1 MRIARKEA
9 LRLSDSLPY
18 RHALGTQE
26 RGRRGDHVKEKLCF
40 LNILFYFLFSAP
52 DLGGL
57 NRTKRFKKITPTCFR
72 SPYFAQGDLGY
83 IGLQNKKYGL
93 FFIAVQT
100 RTGRIFV
107 TKVSNAKTPTLLAA
121 IGQMIQV
128 KKDLPPPPSL
138 SCSLSNTCFFLQT
151 KPFNLVRTLLFDGE
165 PGLATAAAQ
174 QLVLKKYHIKLY
186 ADPKAKRNL
195 AERAIRGKMDV
206 PPPTIALDLHYS
218 SLFVFFRIQAASQY
232 YP

>member
-128 KKDLPPPPSL
+128 KKDLPPPPL
-138 SCSLSNTCFFLQT
+138 LILLTEQHMFFFADQT
-151 KPFNLVRTLLFDGE
+151 FQLGE
-165 PGLATAAAQ
+165 NFT
-174 QLVLKKYHIKLY
+174 
-186 ADPKAKRNL
+186 
-195 AERAIRGKMDV
+195 
-206 PPPTIALDLHYS
+206 
-218 SLFVFFRIQAASQY
+218 F
-232 YP
+232 